1 MAENPLSEGRTKHID
16 VRYYFIQELVKRK
29 VMVLKC
35 TESNDQH
42 GPRFPNEFTCVF
54 FLVVACRALNADA
67 RRAHIASRGFLPR
80 ASTVVFS
87 YPFLCTN

>member
-1 MAENPLSEGRTKHID
+1 MAENPLSGVCTKHID

-29 VMVLKC
+29 VMVLKYV
-35 TESNDQH
+35 ESNDQH
-42 GPRFPNEFTCVF
+42 GPRFPYEFACVF

-67 RRAHIASRGFLPR
+67 RRAHIASREFLLR

-87 YPFLCTN
+87 YLFLCTN